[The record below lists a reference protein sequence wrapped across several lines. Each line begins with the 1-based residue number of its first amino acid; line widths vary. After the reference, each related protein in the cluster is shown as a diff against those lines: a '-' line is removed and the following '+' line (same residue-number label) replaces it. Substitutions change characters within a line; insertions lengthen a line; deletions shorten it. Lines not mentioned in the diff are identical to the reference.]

1 MIMQITLT
9 PDPSLFAVMVIFI
22 LTYFVVR
29 KFFLAPVNAILEA
42 REQETRSA
50 DSLYEQALGKFNEAT
65 AAMEEQVHA
74 ARREAA
80 QLREQFRAQAG
91 ARRQT
96 LVEQTTGEA
105 RSLLAEADTKLAADV
120 AAARERIVRDS
131 EALARMA
138 AERILGRPV

>member
-1 MIMQITLT
+1 MQITLT

-22 LTYFVVR
+22 LTYIVVR

-42 REQETRSA
+42 REQETKSA
-50 DSLYEQALGKFNEAT
+50 DSLYEQALARFNEAT

-91 ARRQT
+91 VRRQT

-105 RSLLAEADTKLAADV
+105 RTIVAEADAKLAGDV

-131 EALARMA
+131 EALAHMA